1 VIAKKEEALTP
12 GRASS
17 KMRCQRKISCSIR
30 NMALMEKVAFPRNGC
45 QDFCG
50 GVENI

>member
-1 VIAKKEEALTP
+1 
-12 GRASS
+12 
-17 KMRCQRKISCSIR
+17 
-30 NMALMEKVAFPRNGC
+30 MEKVAFSQNDC